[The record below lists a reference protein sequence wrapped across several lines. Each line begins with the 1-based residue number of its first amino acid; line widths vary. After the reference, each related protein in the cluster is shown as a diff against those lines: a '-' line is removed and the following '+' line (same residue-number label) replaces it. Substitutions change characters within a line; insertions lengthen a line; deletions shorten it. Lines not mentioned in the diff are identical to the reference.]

1 MNISKPGKYEIIS
14 TEQMDIKIEDNPL
27 EDQSSEYPQNI
38 KLVKQEI
45 VSTEHMDLEV
55 KDHSFEI
62 ESCQYLHSI
71 KSDMES
77 SKTDE
82 HIKTYTETHTGE
94 KPYACE
100 QCGKSGT

>member
-1 MNISKPGKYEIIS
+1 
-14 TEQMDIKIEDNPL
+14 
-27 EDQSSEYPQNI
+27 
-38 KLVKQEI
+38 
-45 VSTEHMDLEV
+45 MDLKV
-55 KDHSFEI
+55 KDHPFEI

-71 KSDMES
+71 KSEMES

-100 QCGKSGT
+100 QCGKSDT